1 MATTRCRQFMESIEE
16 WLEGERPADLRSHV
30 RDCPNCM
37 SFAQDLEKIRS
48 EARSW
53 RASETDAPERVWVA
67 LRLRLEQEGL
77 IHDGSPVQ
85 QDRQSQRVFAV
96 KDEGSGRGWLGGLF
110 RGLPRPVLAGAYLA
124 ALVAIAFALS
134 GPVNKR
140 VNEAR
145 WLEGTRIATSPLS
158 AQLNTAEQSSIS
170 SLTDSNPDV
179 TASLHQNLAIVD
191 NYIALCEKSVNEEP
205 QNEVARDYL
214 YAAYQQKADL
224 LARMNERG
232 DTIQ

>member
-1 MATTRCRQFMESIEE
+1 MATTSCKQFMDSIEQ
-16 WLEGERPADLRSHV
+16 WMEGEHPANLRSHV

-37 SFAQDLEKIRS
+37 SFAQDLEKIRT

-53 RASETDAPERVWVA
+53 TLSETDAPERVWIA
-67 LRLRLEQEGL
+67 LRAKLELEGL
-77 IHDGSPVQ
+77 ILDGSPVQ
-85 QDRQSQRVFAV
+85 EDRKNRRAFAV
-96 KDEGSGRGWLGGLF
+96 KDEAAGHGWLGGLF

-140 VNEAR
+140 VNEER

-214 YAAYQQKADL
+214 YEAYQQKADL